1 MIFKQYFL
9 IPIVW
14 MLGMVSSLLGIDVH
28 ALSKEE
34 AKSVALVSSLVV
46 ISNKILEDA
55 IDNGRDYRIVK
66 KLDGLYQKIKNIKSV
81 IAPSEN
87 PPGGPKKKEGFEMA
101 FKKALE
107 HPIDLDKA
115 LDLVDA
121 LQKELKDPKWDTD
134 LGPLIA
140 LLEQLQNSLHTAMD
154 LKAQWLNTR
163 KAN

>member
-1 MIFKQYFL
+1 
-9 IPIVW
+9 

-87 PPGGPKKKEGFEMA
+87 PPGDPKKKEGFEMA

>member
-1 MIFKQYFL
+1 MIFKRYFL
-9 IPIVW
+9 VPVLW

-34 AKSVALVSSLVV
+34 AKSAALVGSLVV

-55 IDNGRDYRIVK
+55 IDNGRDYREVK
-66 KLDGLYQKIKNIKSV
+66 KLDNLYQKIKDIRSV
-81 IAPSEN
+81 VAPN
-87 PPGGPKKKEGFEMA
+87 KTPPGPKKKEGFEVA

-107 HPIDLDKA
+107 RPVDLDRA

-121 LQKELKDPKWDTD
+121 LQKELKDPKWGTD
-134 LGPLIA
+134 LSPLLA
-140 LLEQLQNSLHTAMD
+140 LLDQLQSSLHTALD